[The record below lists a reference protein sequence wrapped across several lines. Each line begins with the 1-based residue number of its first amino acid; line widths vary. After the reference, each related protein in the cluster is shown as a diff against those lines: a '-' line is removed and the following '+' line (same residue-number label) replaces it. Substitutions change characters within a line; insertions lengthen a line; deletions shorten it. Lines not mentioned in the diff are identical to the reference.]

1 MKIFPILIYIIIPI
15 QIFAQS
21 SDSLFTTK
29 AIKDFGDY
37 LFEQKDYLR
46 AAMELERYL
55 YMISED
61 DDSTLFKIGLCHQL
75 RGRYDFAVEAFLQI
89 VNKNSSGLNYTSRH
103 AVFYN
108 LSKLEKWEEIKSI
121 GYENDEE
128 FVFYYLAD
136 IMMDAA
142 PKDSEYFQS
151 IHEDSLKD
159 QLLEL
164 ENYRQKLKQKSPLLA
179 STLSALIPGLGKVYI
194 NRAGDALYSFS
205 MINLAAL
212 VSYKAFESALY
223 VSGVITSGIT
233 VSFYLG
239 TVYGSYIG
247 AKLHN
252 QQIYHDWRER
262 LEKLNPVNKGPY
274 WRQWVSE

>member
-1 MKIFPILIYIIIPI
+1 MKKLQIFIYIIITI

-55 YMISED
+55 YMVDED
-61 DDSTLFKIGLCHQL
+61 DDSTLFKVGLCHQL
-75 RGRYDFAVEAFLQI
+75 RGRYDFAVDAF
-89 VNKNSSGLNYTSRH
+89 NKILNKGSSGLDSISRL

-108 LSKLEKWEEIKSI
+108 LSKLEKWKEIKSI
-121 GYENDEE
+121 GYENDNE

-136 IMMDAA
+136 VMLDEA
-142 PKDSEYFQS
+142 PKNKAYFYPV
-151 IHEDSLKD
+151 HEDSIEAE
-159 QLLEL
+159 LLEL

-252 QQIYHDWRER
+252 QQIYHGWRER

>member
-1 MKIFPILIYIIIPI
+1 MKKFLIFVYIIIPVY
-15 QIFAQS
+15 IFAQS
-21 SDSLFTTK
+21 SDSLFTPK

-55 YMISED
+55 YMVGED

-75 RGRYDFAVEAFLQI
+75 RGRYDFAVKAFLQI
-89 VNKNSSGLNYTSRH
+89 VNKNSSNLNSTSRR

-108 LSKLEKWEEIKSI
+108 LSKLEKWEDIKSLS
-121 GYENDEE
+121 YKNDEE

-136 IMMDAA
+136 VMLDAV
-142 PKDSEYFQS
+142 PKDREYFQS

-164 ENYRQKLKQKSPLLA
+164 ENYRQNLKKISPLLA

-194 NRAGDALYSFS
+194 NRTGDALFSFT
-205 MINLAAL
+205 MINLAAF
-212 VSYKAFESALY
+212 VSYKAFKSALY
-223 VSGVITSGIT
+223 ISGVITSGIT
-233 VSFYLG
+233 LSFYLG

-252 QQIYHDWRER
+252 QQIYHDWREL
-262 LEKLNPVNKGPY
+262 LEKLNPVNKEPY
-274 WRQWVSE
+274 WRLWVSE